1 MSIEPAALL
10 EEAPMSA
17 ELLAYYRS
25 RVAASEGDI
34 VDLRARIDEIEL
46 SQARAAAT
54 PAKLCGARGPEARP
68 SRRRRCTRAAGR
80 CRSAPTRWPTCSAR

>member
-1 MSIEPAALL
+1 
-10 EEAPMSA
+10 MSA

-54 PAKLCGARGPEARP
+54 PAKLCGARGPRLSQRHRLLRGERGEYGRARVV
-68 SRRRRCTRAAGR
+68 SRSVDCLQESRF
-80 CRSAPTRWPTCSAR
+80 

>member
-1 MSIEPAALL
+1 MMSAEPATLL

-34 VDLRARIDEIEL
+34 VDLRARIEEIEL
-46 SQARAAAT
+46 SQVRDACPRTVTPSPAA
-54 PAKLCGARGPEARP
+54 
-68 SRRRRCTRAAGR
+68 
-80 CRSAPTRWPTCSAR
+80 